1 MLQTDTGG
9 YQLFRFLTG
18 GYGHRRLLAQQRS
31 IVPISLGSEAR
42 TFLETAIEERTE
54 DGGNEKEGQKNNR

>member
-9 YQLFRFLTG
+9 YRLFRFLTS
-18 GYGHRRLLAQQRS
+18 GYGHRCLLAQQRS

-42 TFLETAIEERTE
+42 NLLETAIEERTE